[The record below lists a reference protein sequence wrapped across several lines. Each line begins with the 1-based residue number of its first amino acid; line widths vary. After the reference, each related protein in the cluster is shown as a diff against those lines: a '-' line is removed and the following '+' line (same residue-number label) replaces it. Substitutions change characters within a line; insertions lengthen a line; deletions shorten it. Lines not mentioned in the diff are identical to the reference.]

1 MDLASCDNQNPVV
14 LPPRQCGVFLLTQA
28 LNQSVSPF
36 FFPLQDLNLEAKTL
50 SGTGL
55 VFDEQLNEFHCLWD
69 DR

>member
-14 LPPRQCGVFLLTQA
+14 LPPGQCVFLLTRAQSG
-28 LNQSVSPF
+28 SVSPLF
-36 FFPLQDLNLEAKTL
+36 FSLQDLNLEAKTL
-50 SGTGL
+50 CGTGL

>member
-1 MDLASCDNQNPVV
+1 MDWCL
-14 LPPRQCGVFLLTQA
+14 
-28 LNQSVSPF
+28 PF
-36 FFPLQDLNLEAKTL
+36 FSLQDLNLEAKTL

>member
-1 MDLASCDNQNPVV
+1 M
-14 LPPRQCGVFLLTQA
+14 FLLTRA
-28 LNQSVSPF
+28 LNGSVSPF
-36 FFPLQDLNLEAKTL
+36 FFSLQDLNLEAKTL

>member
-1 MDLASCDNQNPVV
+1 M
-14 LPPRQCGVFLLTQA
+14 FLLTQA
-28 LNQSVSPF
+28 LNRLVSPPF
-36 FFPLQDLNLEAKTL
+36 FFFSLQDLNLEAKTL